1 MSGPD
6 PQNTDPQGLE
16 PDAREAARRM
26 LMGRA
31 MVVGLLLLTAIYALF
46 TYLGRR

>member
-1 MSGPD
+1 MSAPD
-6 PQNTDPQGLE
+6 PETPG
-16 PDAREAARRM
+16 PDAREAARRK